1 MPNSPAT
8 RQFAAPADRLIA
20 PRFLFRFSVDV
31 HRREPVWLVR
41 GVKATGPL
49 LDESYRLIA
58 PGQLDGERAFAE
70 VRMGWSPEGL
80 VWTVRVE
87 GKHQHPWCRESRPT
101 ESDGLQ
107 VWVDTR
113 ATSGVHRASRFCH
126 RFAFLPCG
134 GGRGA
139 AEPVAEQLL
148 IHRARENSR
157 PVRPRELQV
166 RAKLLSKNIDKGDI
180 AKEGKA
186 ASGKKSTGG
195 KQGRGGE
202 KDAGMGYELAAFVP
216 AAALA
221 GYDPANQ
228 SRLGFTLAV
237 LDRELGLQT
246 FAVGAEFPY
255 EEDPSCWAEVELVE

>member
-1 MPNSPAT
+1 MSKPSTNL
-8 RQFAAPADRLIA
+8 RAAASDQRLIA

-31 HRREPVWLVR
+31 HRREPLWPVR
-41 GVKATGPL
+41 GVKVTGTL

-58 PGQLDGERAFAE
+58 PGQLDGERTFAD

-87 GKHQHPWCRESRPT
+87 GKGQHPWCRESQPT

-113 ATSGVHRASRFCH
+113 ATHGIHRASRFCH
-126 RFAFLPCG
+126 RFTFLPCG

-148 IHRARENSR
+148 IHRARENAR
-157 PVRPRELQV
+157 PVHPRELQV
-166 RAKLLSKNIDKGDI
+166 RAEI
-180 AKEGKA
+180 
-186 ASGKKSTGG
+186 SGKGITGN
-195 KQGRGGE
+195 
-202 KDAGMGYELAAFVP
+202 GYELAAYVP
-216 AAALA
+216 ATALA
-221 GYDPANQ
+221 GFEPASQ
-228 SRLGFTLAV
+228 PRLGFTLAV

-246 FAVGAEFPY
+246 FAMGAEFPY
-255 EEDPSCWAEVELVE
+255 EEDPSCWAEVELVD